1 MKKYAISSIALAMVF
16 SSGAAFAT
24 GSGTVSGPVAATDV
38 TIGFI
43 GAVAMSHTL
52 NAVRDEM
59 NAGDLVAD
67 TILANGIVDT
77 AGSALQ
83 GVRLSITNGT
93 DGGDAGGFLHRNIPG
108 NTTGT
113 NILKV
118 KIAPPDYGVIRNVGA
133 GYVDISNDGSESMEY
148 SIKASVNQTVMADTY
163 TINVSAQ
170 RWVE

>member
-24 GSGTVSGPVAATDV
+24 DSGTVSGPVVATDV
-38 TIGFI
+38 TIGFV
-43 GAVAMSHTL
+43 GAVAMTHTL
-52 NAVRDEM
+52 NAVRAEM
-59 NAGDLVAD
+59 NAGNLFAD
-67 TILANGIVDT
+67 TILANGAVET
-77 AGSALQ
+77 LGNPLY

-93 DGGDAGGFLHRNIPG
+93 DGGVAGGFLHRNIPG
-108 NTTGT
+108 NTTDT

-118 KIAPPDYGVIRNVGA
+118 KIAPPDYGTTRNVGA
-133 GYVDISNDGSESMEY
+133 GYVDISNDGAESMGY
-148 SIKASVNQTVMADTY
+148 SIKASADQIVMADTY